1 MSDTLLWA
9 AAAKTFHNE
18 PRYGQTPDPWDPTV
32 VLVVLILLTI
42 VGVVGFLMLNG
53 SH

>member
-18 PRYGQTPDPWDPTV
+18 PRSGRPQDPNDPAVAFV
-32 VLVVLILLTI
+32 VLVLLTI
-42 VGVVGFLMLNG
+42 VGVVGFLMMHG